1 MLRRS
6 NLAFRFNQQ
15 RVRREAKRGS
25 GRGAVRAVQ
34 LQRPLVALTYDDGPS
49 DANTAELL
57 EILEAAGARATF
69 FVVGSRLEKN
79 RELGRRIAA
88 GGHELAN
95 HSYSHRNLREL
106 AENEAAEEIALGTRA
121 IAEVAGTPTLY
132 RPPFG
137 KQPPHEARICREL
150 GLRSVLWSID
160 SGDTMPFSTE
170 RIVREVVRRV
180 RPGDIV
186 LMHDGGDRRQRTL
199 DGTRRILADL
209 AAAGYE
215 FVTVSELLRLD
226 ESAAPASAGSDQHS
240 RHHG

>member
-6 NLAFRFNQQ
+6 GLAFRFNQR
-15 RVRREAKRGS
+15 RVRREAERNS
-25 GRGAVRAVQ
+25 AHGALRAVS

-69 FVVGSRLEKN
+69 FVVGSRLEEN
-79 RELGRRIAA
+79 RELGLRIAA

-95 HSYSHRNLREL
+95 HSYSHRNLQEL
-106 AENEAAEEIALGTRA
+106 AENEATEEIALGTRA
-121 IAEVAGTPTLY
+121 IAELADPPSLY

-137 KQPPHEARICREL
+137 KQPRDEARICREL

-170 RIVREVVRRV
+170 RIVGEVAGRV

-186 LMHDGGDRRQRTL
+186 LMHDGGDRRQRTVDATRQIL
-199 DGTRRILADL
+199 DVFCGR
-209 AAAGYE
+209 GYR
-215 FVTVSELLRLD
+215 FVTVSQLL
-226 ESAAPASAGSDQHS
+226 AAG
-240 RHHG
+240 R